1 MYNLHVL
8 EHVLGFNVSHSKML
22 CTLTYT
28 DQTDKGGIDQPTS
41 TPAMSKYGDYL
52 RGVYTRQVLPY
63 ESKYSPK
70 STQKYINLAMI
81 SKHKESRAE
90 LDAFTRAT
98 IRGDIDDVVE
108 KKTAI
113 TPQDIGQLEDGSPA
127 QCILVQGA
135 PGVGKTTLAWELCR
149 QWENGTLFSE
159 YSLVVLLKMR
169 DRSIQK
175 ATDVSDLFKHPDP
188 ELRTAVCK
196 DVLER
201 NGKSTLILLEGYDE
215 LPPDL
220 QERSIFSALI
230 EGKELPK
237 ATILVTS
244 RTSSSDIVYMKCKN
258 AKFQHIEVVGF
269 TGEQIESYIRNTV
282 ADEKVLEAFRHYLQ
296 KYPHIHGLMYVPLNC
311 GIILDVFISS
321 SDDEDPPTTQ
331 TELYAVLT
339 KILLCRYLSSHPIHG
354 KKKWCLSEF
363 SDLPDDVHSN
373 FLQLCEIA
381 YTGILSNRLIFSDIP
396 ADQEILGLMQSVP
409 ELYESKA
416 AIAVSHNF
424 LHLTL
429 QEFLSA
435 VHVSS
440 FSQHVFVKTLETM
453 FGKKHLTVVLRFLAG
468 LTKLAPQKGS
478 FTSKARAFFKK
489 SPIQCVK
496 SLQRDALGFIDTIHW
511 LFEAQEKE
519 LLLQVLGRNIQ
530 DRNLSSQFLSPFD
543 CYALGYCITN
553 SQCTWKLNLNS
564 CSITEE
570 GMCMFTSNSDGCLHG
585 VSVLNLD
592 RNSISNQGG
601 TALCE
606 L

>member
-1 MYNLHVL
+1 M
-8 EHVLGFNVSHSKML
+8 
-22 CTLTYT
+22 
-28 DQTDKGGIDQPTS
+28 
-41 TPAMSKYGDYL
+41 
-52 RGVYTRQVLPY
+52 
-63 ESKYSPK
+63 
-70 STQKYINLAMI
+70 
-81 SKHKESRAE
+81 
-90 LDAFTRAT
+90 DAFTRAT
-98 IRGDIDDVVE
+98 IRGDVDDVV
-108 KKTAI
+108 KTKTAI
-113 TPQDIGQLEDGSPA
+113 TPQDIGRLEDGSPA

-149 QWENGTLFSE
+149 QWDNGTLFPE

-175 ATDVSDLFKHPDP
+175 ATDISDLFKHPDP

-201 NGKSTLILLEGYDE
+201 NGKSVLILLEGYDE

-244 RTSSSDIVYMKCKN
+244 RTSSSDIVYMKCKTT
-258 AKFQHIEVVGF
+258 KFQHIEVVGF
-269 TGEQIESYIRNTV
+269 TGEQIESYIKNTV
-282 ADEKVLEAFRHYLQ
+282 ADEKVLEAFRHYLK
-296 KYPHIHGLMYVPLNC
+296 KYPHIHGLMYIPLNS

-331 TELYAVLT
+331 TELYTVLT
-339 KILLCRYLSSHPIHG
+339 KTILCRYLSSHPVHG
-354 KKKWCLSEF
+354 KQRWCLSEF
-363 SDLPDDVHSN
+363 SDLPADVHSN

-396 ADQEILGLMQSVP
+396 ADQETLGLMQSVP

-416 AIAVSHNF
+416 TIAVSHNF

-435 VHVSS
+435 IYISG
-440 FSQHVFVKTLETM
+440 FFQHVFVKTLKNM

-478 FTSKARAFFKK
+478 FTSKARAFFSK
-489 SPIQCVK
+489 SPIQCIK
-496 SLQRDALGFIDTIHW
+496 LLQRDALGFIDTIHW
-511 LFEAQEKE
+511 LFEAQEKK
-519 LLLQVLGRNIQ
+519 LLSQVLRRNIQ

-543 CYALGYCITN
+543 CYALGYCIAN
-553 SQCTWKLNLNS
+553 SQCPWKLNLKI

-570 GMCMFTSNSDGCLHG
+570 GMSMFTSNGNGCLHG

-592 RNSISNQGG
+592 RNGIGNQGG
-601 TALCE
+601 SALCE
-606 L
+606 LRLCLVFLLPSTVVPVCFFFEEQVLALKIRYIHVHTCYIECIHPGSHTISYGRCKSQLG

>member
-1 MYNLHVL
+1 MD
-8 EHVLGFNVSHSKML
+8 GK
-22 CTLTYT
+22 
-28 DQTDKGGIDQPTS
+28 QIDTPTPIPS
-41 TPAMSKYGDYL
+41 ISKYGEYL
-52 RGVYTRQVLPY
+52 RGIYTRRLLPY

-90 LDAFTRAT
+90 MDTFTRAT
-98 IRGDIDDVVE
+98 IRGDVDDVVE
-108 KKTAI
+108 TKTAI
-113 TPQDIGQLEDGSPA
+113 TPQDIGRLEDGSPA

-149 QWENGTLFSE
+149 QWDNGTLFSE

-169 DRSIQK
+169 DQSIQK
-175 ATDVSDLFKHPDP
+175 ATDISDLFKHPDP

-201 NGKSTLILLEGYDE
+201 NGKSVLILLEGYDE

-244 RTSSSDIVYMKCKN
+244 RTSSSDIVYTKCKTT
-258 AKFQHIEVVGF
+258 KFQHIEVVGF
-269 TGEQIESYIRNTV
+269 TGEQIESYIKNTV
-282 ADEKVLEAFRHYLQ
+282 ADEKVLEAFRHYLK
-296 KYPHIHGLMYVPLNC
+296 KYPHIHGLMYIPLNC

-331 TELYAVLT
+331 TELYTVLT
-339 KILLCRYLSSHPIHG
+339 KTILCRYLSSHPVHG
-354 KKKWCLSEF
+354 KQKWCLSGF
-363 SDLPDDVHSN
+363 SDLPEDVYSN

-396 ADQEILGLMQSVP
+396 ADQETLGLVQSVP
-409 ELYESKA
+409 ELYESKVT
-416 AIAVSHNF
+416 IAVSHNF

-435 VHVSS
+435 VHVSA
-440 FSQHVFVKTLETM
+440 FSQDVFVKTLENM

-489 SPIQCVK
+489 SPIQYVK
-496 SLQRDALGFIDTIHW
+496 SLQHDALGFIDTLHW
-511 LFEAQEKE
+511 LFEAQEKK
-519 LLLQVLGRNIQ
+519 LLSQVLGRNVQ
-530 DRNLSSQFLSPFD
+530 DRDLSSQFLSPFD
-543 CYALGYCITN
+543 CYALGYCIAN
-553 SQCTWKLNLNS
+553 SQCTWKLNLKS

-570 GMCMFTSNSDGCLHG
+570 GMNMFTSSGHGCFHD
-585 VSVLNLD
+585 VAVLNLD
-592 RNSISNQGG
+592 RNSINNQGG
-601 TALCE
+601 SALCE

>member
-1 MYNLHVL
+1 MD
-8 EHVLGFNVSHSKML
+8 GK
-22 CTLTYT
+22 
-28 DQTDKGGIDQPTS
+28 QIDTPTP
-41 TPAMSKYGDYL
+41 TPSISKYGEYL
-52 RGVYTRQVLPY
+52 RGIYTRRLLPY
-63 ESKYSPK
+63 ESKYAPK

-90 LDAFTRAT
+90 MDTFTRAT
-98 IRGDIDDVVE
+98 IRGDVDDVVE
-108 KKTAI
+108 TKTAI

-149 QWENGTLFSE
+149 QWEKGTLFSE

-175 ATDVSDLFKHPDP
+175 ATDISDLFKHPDP

-244 RTSSSDIVYMKCKN
+244 RTSSSDIIYTKCKMT
-258 AKFQHIEVVGF
+258 KFQHIEVVGF
-269 TGEQIESYIRNTV
+269 TGEQIESHIKNTV
-282 ADEKVLEAFRHYLQ
+282 ADEKDLEAFRHYLK
-296 KYPHIHGLMYVPLNC
+296 KYPHIHGLMYIPLNSA
-311 GIILDVFISS
+311 IILDVFISS
-321 SDDEDPPTTQ
+321 GDDEDPPTTQ

-339 KILLCRYLSSHPIHG
+339 KTILYRYLSSHPVHG

-396 ADQEILGLMQSVP
+396 ADQETFDLMQSVP

-416 AIAVSHNF
+416 IIAVSHNF

-440 FSQHVFVKTLETM
+440 FSQHVFVNTLETM

-489 SPIQCVK
+489 TPIQCVK

-543 CYALGYCITN
+543 CYALGYCIAN
-553 SQCTWKLNLNS
+553 SQCTWKLNLKS

-570 GMCMFTSNSDGCLHG
+570 GMSMFTSNGDGCLHG
-585 VSVLNLD
+585 LSVLNLD
-592 RNSISNQGG
+592 RNGIGKQGG

-606 L
+606 LRLCWCFCYQVCSARLFLF

>member
-1 MYNLHVL
+1 
-8 EHVLGFNVSHSKML
+8 
-22 CTLTYT
+22 
-28 DQTDKGGIDQPTS
+28 
-41 TPAMSKYGDYL
+41 
-52 RGVYTRQVLPY
+52 
-63 ESKYSPK
+63 
-70 STQKYINLAMI
+70 MI

-90 LDAFTRAT
+90 MDTFTRAT
-98 IRGDIDDVVE
+98 IRGDVDDVVE
-108 KKTAI
+108 TKTAI
-113 TPQDIGQLEDGSPA
+113 TPQDIGRLEDGSPA

-149 QWENGTLFSE
+149 QWDNGTLFSE
-159 YSLVVLLKMR
+159 YSLVMLLKMR
-169 DRSIQK
+169 DQSIQK
-175 ATDVSDLFKHPDP
+175 ATDISDLFKHPDP

-201 NGKSTLILLEGYDE
+201 NGKSVLILLEGYDE

-244 RTSSSDIVYMKCKN
+244 RTSSSDIVYTKCKTT
-258 AKFQHIEVVGF
+258 KFQHIEVVGF
-269 TGEQIESYIRNTV
+269 TGEQIESYIKNTV
-282 ADEKVLEAFRHYLQ
+282 ADEKVLEAFRHYLK
-296 KYPHIHGLMYVPLNC
+296 KYPHIHGLMYIPLNC

-331 TELYAVLT
+331 TELYTVLT
-339 KILLCRYLSSHPIHG
+339 KTILCRYLSSHPVHG
-354 KKKWCLSEF
+354 KQKWCLSEF
-363 SDLPDDVHSN
+363 FYLPEDVHSN

-381 YTGILSNRLIFSDIP
+381 CTGILSNRLIFSDIP
-396 ADQEILGLMQSVP
+396 ADQETLGLVQSVP

-416 AIAVSHNF
+416 TIAVSHNF

-435 VHVSS
+435 VHVSA
-440 FSQHVFVKTLETM
+440 FSQDVFVKTLENM

-489 SPIQCVK
+489 SPIQYVK
-496 SLQRDALGFIDTIHW
+496 SLQHDALGFIDTLHW
-511 LFEAQEKE
+511 LFEAQEKK
-519 LLLQVLGRNIQ
+519 LLSQVLGRNVQ
-530 DRNLSSQFLSPFD
+530 DRDLSSQFLSPFD
-543 CYALGYCITN
+543 CYALGYCIAN
-553 SQCTWKLNLNS
+553 SQCTWNLNLKS

-570 GMCMFTSNSDGCLHG
+570 GMNMFTSSGHGCFHD
-585 VSVLNLD
+585 VAVLNLD
-592 RNSISNQGG
+592 RNSINNQGG
-601 TALCE
+601 SALCE

>member
-1 MYNLHVL
+1 M
-8 EHVLGFNVSHSKML
+8 SHILQIL

-28 DQTDKGGIDQPTS
+28 DQRDEGEIAQPTP

-81 SKHKESRAE
+81 SKLKESRAE

-98 IRGDIDDVVE
+98 IRGDVDDVVE

-113 TPQDIGQLEDGSPA
+113 TLQDIGRLEDGSPA

-149 QWENGTLFSE
+149 QWENGTLFSK

-175 ATDVSDLFKHPDP
+175 ATDISDLFKHPDP

-196 DVLER
+196 DILER
-201 NGKSTLILLEGYDE
+201 NGKSTLVLLEGYDE
-215 LPPDL
+215 LPAEL
-220 QERSIFSALI
+220 QERSVFSALI

-244 RTSSSDIVYMKCKN
+244 RTSSSDTVYMKCQN

-269 TGEQIESYIRNTV
+269 TREQIESYIRNTV
-282 ADEKVLEAFRHYLQ
+282 ANEKVLEAFRHYL
-296 KYPHIHGLMYVPLNC
+296 KRYPHIHGLMYVPLNC

-331 TELYAVLT
+331 TELYTVLT
-339 KILLCRYLSSHPIHG
+339 KIMLCRYLSSHPVHG
-354 KKKWCLSEF
+354 KKKWRLSEF
-363 SDLPDDVHSN
+363 SDLPDDVQSS

-381 YTGILSNRLIFSDIP
+381 YTGILSNHVIFSDIP
-396 ADQEILGLMQSVP
+396 ADQETLGLMQSIP

-416 AIAVSHNF
+416 ASAVSHNF

-435 VHVSS
+435 VHVTS
-440 FSQHVFVKTLETM
+440 FLQHVFVKTLETM

-468 LTKLAPQKGS
+468 LTKLTPQKGS
-478 FTSKARAFFKK
+478 FTSKVRAFFSK
-489 SPIQCVK
+489 SPIQCVQ
-496 SLQRDALGFIDTIHW
+496 SLQRDALGFIDTVHW

-519 LLLQVLGRNIQ
+519 LLSQVLGRNIQ

-543 CYALGYCITN
+543 CYALGYCIAN
-553 SQCTWKLNLNS
+553 SQCTWKLNLKS

-570 GMCMFTSNSDGCLHG
+570 CMSMFTSNGDGCLHG
-585 VSVLNLD
+585 VSVLYLD
-592 RNSISNQGG
+592 RNSIDNQGG

-606 L
+606 LRLCLVFCY